1 MNKADKLKIAQDLE
15 KVLTTFFTTTS
26 YTTCCGKHWADRS
39 KTPAQVAAE
48 SITVKR
54 QVSNEKYRRLCD
66 GKIVRLTY
74 EVRSTQPSHVFAGF
88 NLCRPNDQVTGHSI
102 AQELLKFFNVKEFVN
117 SDVNFFPSCLSFVVK
132 RDGYFYHI
140 NLLPKM
146 GHEL

>member
-48 SITVKR
+48 SITVKLQLHSDR
-54 QVSNEKYRRLCD
+54 YRKLCD

-117 SDVNFFPSCLSFVVK
+117 SDVSFAPNCVSFVVK
-132 RDGYFYHI
+132 RDGYYYHI
-140 NLLPKM
+140 KLIPKM
-146 GHEL
+146 GQE